1 MPHLNGHTVI
11 TVPDASVENESGSY
25 SGAQGEHTHR
35 FCAGLVSSAKL
46 PLREPAAFASDS
58 STTAQFHRKRKQ
70 MILERLDVT
79 VGLTGEF
86 VESYEF
92 TDRPIDVR
100 WQRHFLPY
108 RVFDKES
115 AREYRCCR
123 RKLEAGLRDGSC
135 ESEAGSQT
143 GWHA

>member
-1 MPHLNGHTVI
+1 
-11 TVPDASVENESGSY
+11 
-25 SGAQGEHTHR
+25 
-35 FCAGLVSSAKL
+35 
-46 PLREPAAFASDS
+46 
-58 STTAQFHRKRKQ
+58 

-143 GWHA
+143 GWHTR